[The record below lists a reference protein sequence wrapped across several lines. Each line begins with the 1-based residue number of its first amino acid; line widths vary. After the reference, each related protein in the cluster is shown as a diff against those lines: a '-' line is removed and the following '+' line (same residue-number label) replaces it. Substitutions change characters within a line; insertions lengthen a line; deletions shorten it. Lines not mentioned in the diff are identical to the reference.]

1 MRVSNIFWDIDDEFS
16 FHTHS
21 YLFLTIFHSLSN
33 SSQGQ
38 VPFFKS
44 ASQFCGFDELPKKKW
59 KFFCTNFWGTKE
71 GVYNILIQHLLPY
84 IWVTTYTFNLNLKIH
99 ERTMTWGKLV
109 SHLLAAV
116 LKKFLVLCIWVR
128 NVNLPSHLSTR
139 HSVECSHRPWH
150 F

>member
-1 MRVSNIFWDIDDEFS
+1 MNFPFTLIRIFF
-16 FHTHS
+16 
-21 YLFLTIFHSLSN
+21 SLSITL
-33 SSQGQ
+33 SLTPLKVKFPSL
-38 VPFFKS
+38 S
-44 ASQFCGFDELPKKKW
+44 LPLNFVGLMSCQKKKW

-99 ERTMTWGKLV
+99 ERTMTWGKLG

-139 HSVECSHRPWH
+139 YSVECSHRPWH